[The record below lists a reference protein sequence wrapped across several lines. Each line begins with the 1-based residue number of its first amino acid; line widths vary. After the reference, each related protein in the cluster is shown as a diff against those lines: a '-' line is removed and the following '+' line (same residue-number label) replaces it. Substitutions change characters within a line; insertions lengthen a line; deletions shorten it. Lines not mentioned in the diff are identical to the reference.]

1 MERIISELLDWKLQ
15 FREYK
20 TLLLTGSTEEDRT
33 KVIKEFA
40 MNYFDNMVHINLK
53 NNQEVREYINTM
65 PTGRDAYYFIE
76 KAVHD
81 MIVPLETILIFNNA
95 DSCEGQGI
103 WNYAKDFFEE
113 EDMSFLAVVGDFT
126 EEEIA
131 AASDYCIVIR
141 LPEKKAYLSVKGE
154 IKSWGW

>member
-1 MERIISELLDWKLQ
+1 MRLHDLHLEHKVHRSLQ
-15 FREYK
+15 DVYK
-20 TLLLTGSTEEDRT
+20 RQEEDRT

-53 NNQEVREYINTM
+53 NNQEIREYINTM

-95 DSCEGQGI
+95 DSCRC
-103 WNYAKDFFEE
+103 
-113 EDMSFLAVVGDFT
+113 V
-126 EEEIA
+126 
-131 AASDYCIVIR
+131 
-141 LPEKKAYLSVKGE
+141 
-154 IKSWGW
+154 

>member
-40 MNYFDNMVHINLK
+40 MNYFDNMVLINLK

-141 LPEKKAYLSVKGE
+141 LPEKKA
-154 IKSWGW
+154 

>member
-1 MERIISELLDWKLQ
+1 MQRIISELLDWKLQ

-20 TLLLTGSTEEDRT
+20 TLLLVGSTEEDRT

-40 MNYFDNMVHINLK
+40 MEYFKNMIHINVK
-53 NNQEVREYINTM
+53 NNPEVREYINTM

-81 MIVPLETILIFNNA
+81 MIVPLDSILIFNNA
-95 DSCEGQGI
+95 DSCNENI
-103 WNYAKDFFEE
+103 WNWAKSFFEE
-113 EDMSFLAVVGDFT
+113 EDMSFLAVVGDFS

-131 AASDYCIVIR
+131 AASEYCIVIR
-141 LPEKKAYLSVKGE
+141 LPEKTE
-154 IKSWGW
+154 

>member
-1 MERIISELLDWKLQ
+1 MERNISELLDWKLQ

-141 LPEKKAYLSVKGE
+141 LPEKKA
-154 IKSWGW
+154 

>member
-1 MERIISELLDWKLQ
+1 MERIIPQLLDWKLQ

-40 MNYFDNMVHINLK
+40 MEYFKNMIHINIK

-81 MIVPLETILIFNNA
+81 MIVPLDTILIFNNA
-95 DSCEGQGI
+95 DSCNENL
-103 WNYAKDFFEE
+103 WNWAENFFEE

-126 EEEIA
+126 EEEIE
-131 AASDYCIVIR
+131 AASEYCIVIR
-141 LPEKKAYLSVKGE
+141 LPEKAE
-154 IKSWGW
+154 

>member
-81 MIVPLETILIFNNA
+81 MIVPLFMA
-95 DSCEGQGI
+95 DPAE
-103 WNYAKDFFEE
+103 YEE
-113 EDMSFLAVVGDFT
+113 AYGYVVS
-126 EEEIA
+126 ENCYI
-131 AASDYCIVIR
+131 
-141 LPEKKAYLSVKGE
+141 PERFRM
-154 IKSWGW
+154 